1 MLFLFLF
8 LFLEVGTIAEEPKPL
23 AQGVCRCGTADG
35 VEFVLLPLILC
46 FFKMMKK
53 SFIRPLKF

>member
-8 LFLEVGTIAEEPKPL
+8 LFLEVGTIAEEPQPL

-35 VEFVLLPLILC
+35 VEFVPASFDTV
-46 FFKMMKK
+46 FF
-53 SFIRPLKF
+53 